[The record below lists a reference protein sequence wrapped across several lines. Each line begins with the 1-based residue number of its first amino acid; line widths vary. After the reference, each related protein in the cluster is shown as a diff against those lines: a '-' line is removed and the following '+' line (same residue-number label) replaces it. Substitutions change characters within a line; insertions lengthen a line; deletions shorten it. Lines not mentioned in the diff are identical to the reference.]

1 MSWASWVCEWIG
13 SAVVAWL
20 VVSGTLGAAQWAW
33 SRWVGRGAVEYRGKH
48 VLISGA
54 STGLGFAFA
63 QLVARRGAKLSIVSK
78 HEARLA
84 SAVAE
89 LQRVAEHSVH
99 GAAVDV
105 GDAGAVARAVA
116 SAEAVHGPVD
126 VVVACA
132 GLAQPG
138 LVELLDV
145 AVYEAQMRLNYLG
158 SVHLVKAALPA
169 MIRRG
174 AGGHIVLVS
183 SACGLISFAG
193 YSAYCP
199 TKWAVRAFADAL
211 RNELLRY
218 GIGVSIFHPSNIDS
232 PGFEQENRTKPAS
245 TRAIEG
251 AAALVSPA
259 AAAAMLDDGLQR
271 GQFHITTEF
280 MSDLL
285 RIGVNGI
292 SRCNNL
298 LLEALLAPFLPFISA
313 VVVRLN
319 DAEAQKEAK
328 LK

>member
-1 MSWASWVCEWIG
+1 MSFSFIFEWIG
-13 SAVVAWL
+13 AAVVAWIA
-20 VVSGTLGAAQWAW
+20 VSGALGALQWAW
-33 SRWVGRGAVEYRGKH
+33 SRWLARPALPYRGKH

-54 STGLGFAFA
+54 STGLGFAYA
-63 QLVARRGAKLSIVSK
+63 QLAASRGAKLSIVSK
-78 HEARLA
+78 NEARL
-84 SAVAE
+84 SAAIAD
-89 LQRVAEHSVH
+89 LQRLSEHPVH

-105 GDAGAVARAVA
+105 GDATAVARAVVA
-116 SAEAVHGPVD
+116 AEKVHGPVD

-138 LVELLDV
+138 LVEQLDV

-158 SVHLVKAALPA
+158 SVHLVKAALPG

-174 AGGHIVLVS
+174 AGGQVVLVS

-199 TKWAVRAFADAL
+199 TKWAVRAFADVL

-218 GIGVSIFHPSNIDS
+218 GIGVAIFHPSNIDS

-251 AAALVSPA
+251 TAALVSPA
-259 AAAAMLDDGLQR
+259 AAAAMLDAGLQR
-271 GQFHITTEF
+271 GQFHITTEL

-298 LLEALLAPFLPFISA
+298 LLEALLAPLLPFVGAI
-313 VVVRLN
+313 VVRLN
-319 DAEAQKEAK
+319 DAEASKEAK
-328 LK
+328 LKL